1 MIQGAALFVR
11 KHGRSLA
18 TAMSSHVGRASRRLA
33 GDALLVCLAASGV
46 LAAAHAGS
54 GPVRAWYYQ
63 GGGYGRVVDGYFQEG
78 QYGARLEVAVPKD
91 LGNCTK
97 VAVGGGHF
105 GALTVAGQVRAWG
118 LNDSGQASVP
128 PDIGLCADIALGGAH
143 TLALNKF
150 GGIRAFGENTSGQCS
165 VPFGL
170 GAYRAIAAGDR
181 HSIAIRSNGQ
191 VVAWGSNSDGQRN
204 VPSDLGPCVQV
215 AAGAVHSVALKA
227 NGVVR
232 AWGANGASCINCD
245 LGQTAIDGQS
255 GASAIAAG
263 GRASIEI
270 LSGSKTIAGFGRLA
284 LGCEPVF
291 FDGTQLGFRSL
302 AVGGRAF
309 GVTLD
314 GRASGAGAV
323 TQYWGYYCSVGSGS
337 SGDDFSQGALPPN
350 VARWVQLA
358 TGGGGCA
365 AGIVESDCNDDGI
378 DDALQVVGNVWNANG
393 RLDSGDATA
402 GIVEDCNAN
411 GIGDEC
417 EKELTVDL
425 ASGRRGPFGSP
436 NSIVWEI
443 PAVPTALGWVSV
455 SGQVRGDFSSPA
467 EFITVRVGST
477 VVGTL
482 SWPDA
487 QDCTIQQFY
496 AVGNG
501 IPADVF
507 NAAIRPDGT
516 VQISFSPSVAV
527 NPALCTTGTWI
538 EARLEYTA
546 AAPSDC
552 NANGILDA
560 CEIASGGTPDANG
573 NGRPDSCDAGFGGCT
588 GDLVVDGIV
597 NGADLGEL
605 LAAWGPATGNAS
617 ADINRDGSVNGADL
631 GELLANWGP
640 CGS

>member
-1 MIQGAALFVR
+1 MIQGAALSLRNHF
-11 KHGRSLA
+11 RSLA
-18 TAMSSHVGRASRRLA
+18 KRVSGHACHAARRLT

-63 GGGYGRVVDGYFQEG
+63 GGGYGRVADGYFQEG
-78 QYGARLEVAVPKD
+78 QYGARVDVAVPKD
-91 LGNCTK
+91 LGNCSK
-97 VAVGGGHF
+97 VSVGGGHF
-105 GALTVAGQVRAWG
+105 GALTIGGEVRAWG
-118 LNDSGQASVP
+118 RNDVGQATVP
-128 PDIGLCADIALGGAH
+128 PDIGLCTDIALGGAH

-204 VPSDLGPCVQV
+204 VPADLGPCVQV

-245 LGQTAIDGQS
+245 LGQTGIDGQS

-263 GRASIEI
+263 GRSSIAI
-270 LSGSKTIAGFGRLA
+270 LGGSKTIVGFGKLA

-291 FDGTQLGFRSL
+291 FDATQLGFRSL
-302 AVGGRAF
+302 AVGSRAF

-323 TQYWGYYCSVGSGS
+323 AEFWGYYCSVGSGN
-337 SGDDFSQGALPPN
+337 SGDDFSQRALPPE
-350 VARWVQLA
+350 VARWVQVA
-358 TGGGGCA
+358 TGSGGHA

-378 DDALQVVGNVWNANG
+378 EDALQLEGSDCDANG
-393 RLDSGDATA
+393 RLDACDAVA

-417 EKELTVDL
+417 EKQLTVDL

-443 PAVPTALGWVSV
+443 PAAPTALDWVSIN
-455 SGQVRGDFSSPA
+455 GQVRGDLSSPA

-482 SWPDA
+482 SWPNA
-487 QDCTIQQFY
+487 QDCTIQQFF

-501 IPADVF
+501 IPAEVF
-507 NAAIRPDGT
+507 NAAIRPDGS

-527 NPALCTTGTWI
+527 NPALCPTGTWI
-538 EARLEYTA
+538 EASLSYTA

-560 CEIASGGTPDANG
+560 CEIAGGSTPDANG
-573 NGRPDSCDAGFGGCT
+573 NGRPDSCDAGFGSCT
-588 GDLVVDGIV
+588 GDLVADGIV

-605 LAAWGPATGNAS
+605 LAAWGPASANAS
-617 ADINRDGSVNGADL
+617 ADINRDGFVNGADL
-631 GELLANWGP
+631 GELLVNWGP